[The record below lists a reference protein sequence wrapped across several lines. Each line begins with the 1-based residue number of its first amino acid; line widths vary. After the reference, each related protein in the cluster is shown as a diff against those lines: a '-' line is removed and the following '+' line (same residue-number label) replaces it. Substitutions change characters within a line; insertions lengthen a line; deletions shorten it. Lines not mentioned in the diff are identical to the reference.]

1 MEIGMKLKKL
11 STCSTHTRTVG
22 NRVMYLYQKL
32 YFCVIALI
40 LASFVLCIGSLNAM
54 QRVNERA
61 DEGRG
66 VQELRVA
73 HT

>member
-1 MEIGMKLKKL
+1 
-11 STCSTHTRTVG
+11 
-22 NRVMYLYQKL
+22 MYLYQKL

-40 LASFVLCIGSLNAM
+40 LASFVLCLGSLNAM